1 MAKTGSEDIDIF
13 EDLQYQNFGD
23 SQEYFDYLKER
34 SQEYAEYASDPEK
47 VKKDREKNQQEF
59 TLSPDNIAVEDT
71 KNNVAN

>member
-34 SQEYAEYASDPEK
+34 SQEYDEYASDPEK
-47 VKKDREKNQQEF
+47 VKKDRETFFNQ
-59 TLSPDNIAVEDT
+59 TTDLLKIAPNAGVET
-71 KNNVAN
+71 ANM